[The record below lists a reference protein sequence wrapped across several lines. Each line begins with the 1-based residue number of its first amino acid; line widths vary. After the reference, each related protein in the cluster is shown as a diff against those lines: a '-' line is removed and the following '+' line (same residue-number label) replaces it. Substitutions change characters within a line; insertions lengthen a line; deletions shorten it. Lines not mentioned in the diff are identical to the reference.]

1 MIRQLEDWLTK
12 TENDGSRCTSAK
24 ARRSILRLAGVFAH
38 AKSSMKTRLYP
49 PLLLTVISCGLTSY
63 AQTETYVIARVGI
76 EDTVSTYHLLELRQK
91 GGRWIFPDFVYI
103 DFSKSDYREAWAGAG
118 LKTLQAKHIT
128 LMTGGYFAA
137 ALGRAANGAT
147 YLLPW
152 ADASYQLTQRIGGD
166 AYYLVYL
173 PLNSAGTTQHVLER
187 AKLERDFGHFKL
199 GGGYAGYESPST
211 PWQNRPFVTTTFKA
225 GRLGNIELWLQRLP
239 LNNAQLQIRY
249 VWAHRSS

>member
-1 MIRQLEDWLTK
+1 
-12 TENDGSRCTSAK
+12 
-24 ARRSILRLAGVFAH
+24 
-38 AKSSMKTRLYP
+38 MKTRLYP
-49 PLLLTVISCGLTSY
+49 LLLLTVISCGLAGQ
-63 AQTETYVIARVGI
+63 AQTETYVVARMGVK
-76 EDTVSTYHLLELRQK
+76 DAVSTYHFLELQQMR
-91 GGRWIFPDFVYI
+91 GRWIFPDFVYI

-118 LKTLQAKHIT
+118 LKTLQAKHVT
-128 LMTGGYFAA
+128 LMNGGYFDA

-152 ADASYQLTQRIGGD
+152 AYATYQLTQRIGGE

-173 PLNSAGTTQHVLER
+173 PLSSAGTTQHVLER

-225 GRLGNIELWLQRLP
+225 GRLGDFELWLQRLP
-239 LNNAQLQIRY
+239 PNNAQFQIRY
-249 VWAHRSS
+249 TLSHEND